1 MITRRSDTYR
11 ILVTR
16 ISSTLMLVSEMATMI
31 MLAMTATLLVLVME
45 VACSDN
51 EQLTGRK
58 KLRSNA
64 ASKGGSSNAKCRMP
78 LEQRRFCQTCRELRR
93 RRRCCRRARS
103 GWRWPCSWT
112 RSSTPTPSRTPTT
125 SGCCRPPPTW
135 VRRRAPS
142 RSSSHLVDRQSPK
155 QAPVIRKR
163 WEWRRWECE
172 LLPWLGALCR
182 RPVLCRKRCEHGA
195 ASLCN

>member
-1 MITRRSDTYR
+1 MITRRSDNYR

-51 EQLTGRK
+51 EQLAGRK
-58 KLRSNA
+58 KLRSMQHQKA
-64 ASKGGSSNAKCRMP
+64 GRRMP
-78 LEQRRFCQTCRELRR
+78 NAECHSSSGCSARPRELCR

-142 RSSSHLVDRQSPK
+142 RSSSHLVERQSPE
-155 QAPVIRKR
+155 QAPVIRKW

-182 RPVLCRKRCEHGA
+182 RPVLCRKRCEHAA

>member
-1 MITRRSDTYR
+1 MITRRSDNYR

-51 EQLTGRK
+51 EQLAGRK

-78 LEQRRFCQTCRELRR
+78 LEQRLLCQT
-93 RRRCCRRARS
+93 
-103 GWRWPCSWT
+103 T
-112 RSSTPTPSRTPTT
+112 
-125 SGCCRPPPTW
+125 
-135 VRRRAPS
+135 
-142 RSSSHLVDRQSPK
+142 
-155 QAPVIRKR
+155 
-163 WEWRRWECE
+163 
-172 LLPWLGALCR
+172 
-182 RPVLCRKRCEHGA
+182 
-195 ASLCN
+195 